1 LYTTRAV
8 RRINL
13 LSGALLLALGVVS
26 LVEALRVKD
35 DWQGAKLMPA
45 ALAVV
50 LAALGAG
57 HLVPATAAAER
68 PAWPDAPGWRRVAF
82 VFGVLALYVAT
93 LPSFGFLPATA
104 LFVLI
109 FLRALSTFSWATTLV
124 LTGAIALASH
134 VVFKHWLG
142 MPLPSGLFGL

>member
-1 LYTTRAV
+1 
-8 RRINL
+8 
-13 LSGALLLALGVVS
+13 
-26 LVEALRVKD
+26 
-35 DWQGAKLMPA
+35 MPA

-50 LAALGAG
+50 LAVLGAG
-57 HLVPATAAAER
+57 HLVPVTAAAER

-82 VFGVLALYVAT
+82 VFGVLALYVAA

-109 FLRALSTFSWATTLV
+109 VLRALGAFSWAITLV
-124 LTGAIALASH
+124 LTAAIAIASH

-142 MPLPSGLFGL
+142 MPLPAGLFGL